1 MVTKMKISFIIF
13 IVFFSI
19 TAIGQDS
26 SRTAWK
32 VHTEGSLVRLSF
44 PPDWQINNRFPG
56 VVFYLFSP
64 KEDSTDNFSQNLNLY
79 EDPSDKVKTVT
90 VEGYADSSL
99 AVIRSQ
105 LEEFELTGRRQIK
118 SDTLNITEIRYSGFM
133 PSLNKRFRW
142 IQRFYIIGETG
153 FVLTYTAEKNRPDPF
168 LQTGLKI
175 MDGLVFLSE

>member
-1 MVTKMKISFIIF
+1 MEIRMKYTFIIF
-13 IVFFSI
+13 MLSFSLS
-19 TAIGQDS
+19 AIGQDS

-64 KEDSTDNFSQNLNLY
+64 KEDTADNFSQNLNLY

-90 VEGYADSSL
+90 VDGYADSSL

-118 SDTLNITEIRYSGFM
+118 TDSLTITEIRYSGFM

-142 IQRFYIIGETG
+142 VQRFYIIGETG
-153 FVLTYTAEKNRPDPF
+153 FVLTYTAEKDRRDPF

-175 MDGLVFLSE
+175 MDGLIFLSE

>member
-1 MVTKMKISFIIF
+1 MATKMKCAFFILIISCSLL
-13 IVFFSI
+13 SI
-19 TAIGQDS
+19 GEDS

-32 VHTEGSLVRLSF
+32 VHKEGSLVRLSF
-44 PPDWQINNRFPG
+44 PPDWQINNRLPG

-64 KEDSTDNFSQNLNLY
+64 REDSADNFSQNLNLY

-90 VEGYADSSL
+90 VDGYADSSL
-99 AVIRSQ
+99 AVIKSQ

-118 SDTLNITEIRYSGFM
+118 SDTVTITEIRYSGFM

-153 FVLTYTAEKNRPDPF
+153 FVLTYTAEKDRRDPF